1 MKIQKSGEDYLE
13 AILMLQ
19 IQKGMVRSIDLAH
32 HMGFSKP
39 SISHAVGILKKGDYL
54 TVDQDGYLH
63 LTDKGQEVA
72 ENIYEKHRFF
82 TSYFINLG
90 VDPTQAETDACLI
103 EHAISDESFQKMK
116 ASLQDREEH

>member
-116 ASLQDREEH
+116 ASLQDTDEH